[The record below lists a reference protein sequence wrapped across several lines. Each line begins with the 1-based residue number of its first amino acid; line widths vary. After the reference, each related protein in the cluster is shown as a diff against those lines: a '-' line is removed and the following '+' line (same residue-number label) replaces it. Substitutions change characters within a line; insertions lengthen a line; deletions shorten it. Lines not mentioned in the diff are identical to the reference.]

1 MKYLALNELSILYV
15 KMYKKTEDTYY
26 KDEFNNVYK
35 TIINS
40 TVEKHVFDIELYKKL
55 NLKNSELLIK

>member
-1 MKYLALNELSILYV
+1 
-15 KMYKKTEDTYY
+15 MYKKTEDTYY